1 MADNRNSRIAVRFSV
16 PFSKEQCIYHSLD
29 FISTDLEII
38 DIYRDVL
45 HTRIIVHLFFLP
57 SLSWEQ
63 CQESYRRFYDYTDKI
78 FEDVHESESDSE
90 S

>member
-1 MADNRNSRIAVRFSV
+1 MAVKKNSRIAVRFSV
-16 PFSKEQCIYHSLD
+16 PFSKEQCLYHSLD
-29 FISTDLEII
+29 FINTDFETI

-45 HTRIIVHLFFLP
+45 HTRIIVHLVFLP

-63 CQESYRRFYDYTDKI
+63 CQESYRRIFDCTDLI
-78 FEDVHESESDSE
+78 FEDVHESEFDFE